1 MPQEDSG
8 IKEPNLRTPSALA
21 LGVCQCIEN
30 NISLPKQ
37 ISALIKIFVELR
49 EEDQKNRK

>member
-1 MPQEDSG
+1 MVDKFLR
-8 IKEPNLRTPSALA
+8 IKVNEELIKKFRIY
-21 LGVCQCIEN
+21 CIEN